1 MASSWIKVE
10 VITPDKP
17 EIFQIAEI
25 LNIDPDAVL
34 GKLVR
39 IWAWADQQT
48 IDGNAGSVTKGV
60 LDRIAF
66 ITGFADSLI
75 SVGWLS
81 YVDGKLTLPNFERH
95 NGESS
100 KKRALTNRRVAEHR
114 KKEVKNVTQTALQK
128 ALPEEEEE
136 EDIKDKPLSK
146 GRAHQNAIPHPS
158 VANQILDNRT
168 PAAGPNGLIGKF
180 TMFEGWTPD
189 DDFLLKAAQWGLSLT
204 DVPPQ
209 TALAEFITYWQAEG
223 KAFHHAQWEQK
234 FAQSLKHQMSRKK
247 PTGDKRDE
255 KNRRADGYC
264 GPWRGDAYE
273 SSIEAMAGQLRAEGR
288 SQQEIYQILA
298 GDDGTVFG
306 SVAGEERQS
315 AVVTLEPGDYSSH

>member
-25 LNIDPDAVL
+25 LGIDPDAVL

-75 SVGWLS
+75 AVGWLA

-114 KKEVKNVTQTALQK
+114 KKGDKNVTQTALQK

-136 EDIKDKPLSK
+136 EDIKDKTPYNARTEISK
-146 GRAHQNAIPHPS
+146 PSTQSVNAIIDNHVPPS
-158 VANQILDNRT
+158 SGSLVV
-168 PAAGPNGLIGKF
+168 GKF
-180 TMFEGWTPD
+180 TMFEGWQPSSDFTRLSAVWGCRLDHPPTPEEIAG
-189 DDFLLKAAQWGLSLT
+189 FVS
-204 DVPPQ
+204 
-209 TALAEFITYWQAEG
+209 YWQAEG
-223 KAFHHAQWEQK
+223 KAFHQTQWEQK
-234 FAQSLKHQMSRKK
+234 LSRNLVTIRAKK
-247 PTGDKRDE
+247 ATEP
-255 KNRRADGYC
+255 
-264 GPWRGDAYE
+264 E
-273 SSIEAMAGQLRAEGR
+273 SVPHWNSPEGWK
-288 SQQEIYQILA
+288 EFI
-298 GDDGTVFG
+298 
-306 SVAGEERQS
+306 
-315 AVVTLEPGDYSSH
+315 